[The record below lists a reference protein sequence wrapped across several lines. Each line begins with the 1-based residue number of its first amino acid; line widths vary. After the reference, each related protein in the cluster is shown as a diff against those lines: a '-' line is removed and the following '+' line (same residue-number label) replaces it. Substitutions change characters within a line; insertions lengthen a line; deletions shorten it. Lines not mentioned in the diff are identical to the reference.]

1 MSPGTEEM
9 VILVDRQDRQI
20 GIAGKMQAH
29 RDAVLHRA
37 FSVFLFDGRGRFLL
51 QRRAEGKY
59 HSGGLWTNTCCS
71 HPGPDETLEEA
82 VCNRLCEEMGIR
94 CEASRAF
101 NFIYRAQVGE
111 GMYEHERDHVFVGR
125 YDGAVAPNEE
135 EVMDWRWM
143 DAAEVEVELAANRE
157 RYTAWFGLAAV
168 PAAEHYN
175 GLRASAT

>member
-71 HPGPDETLEEA
+71 HPGPDEKLEED
-82 VCNRLCEEMGIR
+82 V
-94 CEASRAF
+94 
-101 NFIYRAQVGE
+101 
-111 GMYEHERDHVFVGR
+111 
-125 YDGAVAPNEE
+125 
-135 EVMDWRWM
+135 
-143 DAAEVEVELAANRE
+143 
-157 RYTAWFGLAAV
+157 
-168 PAAEHYN
+168 
-175 GLRASAT
+175 